1 MEKGLI
7 VLGKKEILAI
17 LKEKYGDATHI
28 ELYIDYNDEGVE
40 GNDSIIAE
48 INFPERGIHLSK
60 SYDFVFDEKNN
71 SYDEEY
77 TDYITKEN
85 KKEEK

>member
-1 MEKGLI
+1 MDEGLL
-7 VLGKKEILAI
+7 VLGKEEILAL
-17 LKEKYGDATHI
+17 LKEKYGNATHI

-60 SYDFVFDEKNN
+60 SYNFLFDHKNK

-77 TDYITKEN
+77 ADYITDKK